1 MDVDNVYIRR
11 RVGKNHQPKYTIV
24 IGSFVHQAHEAKHPQ
39 YLPFLR
45 KSTLKHEFYSS
56 PSQKHPRTYSYTI
69 AAIVVNP
76 LSSKRPHVSEKWHPP
91 QKSLVS
97 HQQHQPDQ
105 QAHNGG
111 KTEEEGIKVDLVV
124 LKKESIQLHSL
135 TEGGV
140 GVAGDTEKED
150 VIPKVEETLKGTVF

>member
-1 MDVDNVYIRR
+1 M
-11 RVGKNHQPKYTIV
+11 
-24 IGSFVHQAHEAKHPQ
+24 GS
-39 YLPFLR
+39 
-45 KSTLKHEFYSS
+45 
-56 PSQKHPRTYSYTI
+56 
-69 AAIVVNP
+69 P
-76 LSSKRPHVSEKWHPP
+76 LSPKRPRVSEKWHPP

-97 HQQHQPDQ
+97 HQQHQLDQ

-124 LKKESIQLHSL
+124 LKKELIQLHNL

-150 VIPKVEETLKGTVF
+150 VIPKVEGTLKGTVF